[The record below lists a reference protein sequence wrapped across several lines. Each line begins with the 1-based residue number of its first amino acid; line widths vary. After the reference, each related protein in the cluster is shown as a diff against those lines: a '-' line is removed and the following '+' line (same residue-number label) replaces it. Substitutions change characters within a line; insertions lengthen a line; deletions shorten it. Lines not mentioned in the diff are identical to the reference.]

1 MNPNSGVRRM
11 VSGFVL
17 RNGENGADN
26 LSETGR
32 RSLPAWDARDLDRS
46 AELQDYEIGPDVSN
60 RYPLGHYLE
69 DYAYLGDLGK
79 TLGKDFDLD
88 ESNGRWCVTPEFPQG
103 TYAYFT
109 TIDANGRPVYPYI
122 MGHRFHG
129 NPVGRIVRAI
139 YEPVTTNFVNQE
151 NAAMVSGRL
160 AQTTTLTWNSLNR
173 NYDASS
179 K

>member
-1 MNPNSGVRRM
+1 VRRM

-26 LSETGR
+26 LTQTGR
-32 RSLPAWDARDLDRS
+32 RALPAWDAR
-46 AELQDYEIGPDVSN
+46 ELSCSTILQSSETGPDVGE
-60 RYPLGHYLE
+60 RYPVGHYLE

-79 TLGKDFDLD
+79 TQGKDFDLD
-88 ESNGRWCVTPEFPQG
+88 ESNGRWCITPEFPQG

-122 MGHRFHG
+122 MGRRFRG
-129 NPVGRIVRAI
+129 NPVGRIVRGI
-139 YEPVTTNFVNQE
+139 YESVTINFINRA
-151 NAAMVSGRL
+151 NASL
-160 AQTTTLTWNSLNR
+160 ASDAQPAKTMTLVWNSANG
-173 NYDASS
+173 NYDANS